1 MSMRSIWENYMKCQW
16 GKYNTLTHIHKHIY
30 LPEIYWVVIK
40 GLSFIGQVQIQIKN
54 KVLHEI
60 PYYYTLT
67 AATTGLAVPSRSL
80 QKRQMCYFKKKSCT
94 KFLTQQKPHAE
105 LNWINLCNWYH
116 LPSSSS
122 SFSISFFVWNW
133 SPQNEKLQS
142 LLVFMIWGNLYL
154 CGSPDNASCSM
165 AAPPL
170 RCDMWVSVFKRNL
183 LAV

>member
-1 MSMRSIWENYMKCQW
+1 M
-16 GKYNTLTHIHKHIY
+16 HIHTHTYIY
-30 LPEIYWVVIK
+30 LTYRVVITE
-40 GLSFIGQVQIQIKN
+40 LSDIFTREGNHKYRLGSKYYWCTMRVIPSPLLLL
-54 KVLHEI
+54 VLLYPADHCSN
-60 PYYYTLT
+60 TRC
-67 AATTGLAVPSRSL
+67 ATSRNI
-80 QKRQMCYFKKKSCT
+80 SCT

-142 LLVFMIWGNLYL
+142 LLVCMIWGNLYL
-154 CGSPDNASCSM
+154 CGSPDNASCSI

-183 LAV
+183 RAV